1 MTRGTRLNSQCT
13 TRNGAAAIGRVDIM
27 TVMEE
32 IRILFGGS
40 TTNPDEL
47 VEVARGCSPPWRQS
61 TLRAP
66 NGADQP
72 VTMRN

>member
-1 MTRGTRLNSQCT
+1 
-13 TRNGAAAIGRVDIM
+13 M